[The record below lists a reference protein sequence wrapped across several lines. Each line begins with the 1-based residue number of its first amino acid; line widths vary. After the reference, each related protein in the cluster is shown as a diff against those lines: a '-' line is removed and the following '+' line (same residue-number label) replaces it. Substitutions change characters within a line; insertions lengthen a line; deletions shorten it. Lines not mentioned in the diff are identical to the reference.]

1 MAERQVAHRQNIE
14 SRGQLFGFSLAASAI
29 GGAFL
34 AAGVDVPLTGFAGI
48 ILAVATL
55 SGFFIWGRAGG
66 ASRGAPSRKR
76 PANATPGYDAD
87 D

>member
-1 MAERQVAHRQNIE
+1 MAERQVAHRQNLE

-34 AAGVDVPLTGFAGI
+34 AAGAGVPLAGVAGI

-66 ASRGAPSRKR
+66 ASRGALGRKR
-76 PANATPGYDAD
+76 PGDATTGHSSD